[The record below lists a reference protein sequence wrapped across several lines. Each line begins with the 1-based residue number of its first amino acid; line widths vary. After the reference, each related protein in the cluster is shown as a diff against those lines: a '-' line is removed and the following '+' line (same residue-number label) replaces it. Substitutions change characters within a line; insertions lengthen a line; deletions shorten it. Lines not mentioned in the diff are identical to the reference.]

1 MGALAG
7 LVGIQPATEL
17 TAGTKVVTTAGTAV
31 ALAASVS
38 SKFVWIGAPHA
49 DGAEKN
55 DASMLIGDATNQV
68 MILANDDYKGY
79 VIAIDDPSKLF
90 IDAKTSLDRVNYII
104 FN

>member
-7 LVGIQPATEL
+7 LVGIQPANEL
-17 TAGTKVVTTAGTAV
+17 TAGTKVVASAGTAV
-31 ALAASVS
+31 ALADSTS

-49 DGAEKN
+49 DGAGKN
-55 DASMLIGDATNQV
+55 AASILIGDVDAQV
-68 MILANDDYKGY
+68 MILTNDDYKGF

-90 IDAKTSLDRVNYII
+90 IDAKTSSDHVNYII